1 METKELIVSK
11 YAELQEEQ
19 LKARQDFKERTNALL
34 ESAMEHSPIKVDE
47 RITHSGVDYIITT
60 IEPYIPF
67 GFSGGITFTYKGKK
81 IKKDGQ
87 PGKDEQNIWGLKMK

>member
-1 METKELIVSK
+1 METKELILSK

-60 IEPYIPF
+60 IEPSPLLY
-67 GFSGGITFTYKGKK
+67 TKGKLRSL
-81 IKKDGQ
+81 ITRS
-87 PGKDEQNIWGLKMK
+87 